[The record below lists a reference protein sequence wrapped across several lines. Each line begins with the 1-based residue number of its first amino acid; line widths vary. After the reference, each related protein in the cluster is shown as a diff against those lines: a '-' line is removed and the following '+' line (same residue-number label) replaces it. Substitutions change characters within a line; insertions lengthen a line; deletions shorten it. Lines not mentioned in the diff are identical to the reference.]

1 MRGWFV
7 RGSVKALVG
16 AALALSGAFAPAR
29 AFAPP
34 SWFSGSVTIDLPFEA
49 SGLVPGPDGTAL
61 VLGAGG
67 ELALFDIARAEIVG
81 AARLDGAPVAVA
93 AGSRM
98 RTEARVAVV
107 ARAADG
113 ALSLTGLSIGA
124 RGPIGTIALKIDERL
139 GAAIAPGAIFVGSDA
154 DRAGGG
160 RRLLMWD
167 RAPGSPV
174 QYFSLLKPGGY
185 VAVPVKDIPR
195 ALAPIGAGGLMLG
208 IHPESD
214 LISIVD
220 PAQGDLIDLVSVD
233 GLGYRAPESLALFA
247 PMAPEGGSGS
257 VVIANAESGILTI
270 VTVGGV
276 SRPRLDLPLQLTLPD
291 PFRAAGARPAI
302 AADHDAQFILV
313 GVEGQSELRVV
324 QRLKGALT
332 FGDRLVLDAP
342 LRALTA
348 VSPPSG
354 AGGDAFLFL
363 TGGGRSLTVSDIA
376 SLLQRARSGVTF
388 QPQIAAAPNVPLE
401 EGSLKGLGGL
411 DVMRLQRA
419 LGGLG
424 YKIGAVDGMGGPL
437 TETAL
442 RAFQLDQG
450 IEPTG
455 KLDPETA
462 EALETALAASGGQ
475 TANGRV
481 LDAFDRMID
490 AALGEDFDSGRLLAM
505 GPTQTNVDHPC
516 FGMNDVP
523 PEALWPNA
531 VKFANL
537 LRRIESELGQ
547 AVEVVAGYQNEALT
561 RCLGVGA
568 HPLHGAFQA
577 FDIRLASAGAG
588 VGDSSI
594 EKLSRYIDS
603 LEARGLVTVELRA
616 DGDLLH
622 VGTEIGRNLAVI
634 ASYPAGPRSCEAAK
648 ADVDE
653 FARLLAGGDL
663 AGREIFVARLADRDI
678 YAVAV
683 DANSDQRAADA
694 ASREIAAVAPQSS
707 DRKTGA
713 DSYVIRNRD
722 LFFDPACTRIAVIR
736 DQAQRKKY

>member
-1 MRGWFV
+1 MARIFRSYVGLLV
-7 RGSVKALVG
+7 RLAVGLVVSVASAG
-16 AALALSGAFAPAR
+16 

-49 SGLVPGPDGTAL
+49 SSLVSGPDGTAL
-61 VLGAGG
+61 ILGAGG
-67 ELALFDIARAEIVG
+67 ELALIDIATARIVG
-81 AARLDGAPVAVA
+81 ASELKGQPVAVA
-93 AGSRM
+93 TGSRM
-98 RTEARVAVV
+98 RTEARIAVV
-107 ARAADG
+107 TRAADG
-113 ALSLTGLSIGA
+113 GLALSALSLGA

-139 GAAIAPGAIFVGSDA
+139 AQAIAPGAIVVGADE
-154 DRAGGG
+154 DRAAGG
-160 RRLLMWD
+160 RRLLLWD
-167 RAPGSPV
+167 RAPGSPI

-195 ALAPIGAGGLMLG
+195 ALAPIGAGRLMLG

-214 LISIVD
+214 LLSIVD

-233 GLGYRAPESLALFA
+233 GLSYKAPESLALFA

-270 VTVGGV
+270 VTVGGL
-276 SRPRLDLPLQLTLPD
+276 SRPRLDLPLQLTLPE
-291 PFRAAGARPAI
+291 PFRAPGARPAL
-302 AADHDAQFILV
+302 AADHDAQFILA
-313 GVEGQSELRVV
+313 GIEGARELRVV
-324 QRLKGALT
+324 QRLKGALN
-332 FGDRLVLDAP
+332 FGDTLVLDAP

-354 AGGDAFLFL
+354 AGEDAFLFL
-363 TGGGRSLTVSDIA
+363 SGDGRSLTISDIA

-388 QPQIAAAPNVPLE
+388 QPQVAAAPNVPLE
-401 EGSLKGLGGL
+401 AGSLSALATIE
-411 DVMRLQRA
+411 VMRLQRA

-424 YKIGAVDGMGGPL
+424 YKIGAIDGRGGPL

-450 IEPTG
+450 LEPTG

-462 EALETALAASGGQ
+462 TALQAALSASGGQ
-475 TANGRV
+475 TANARV
-481 LDAFDRMID
+481 LDAFDRTTD

-516 FGMNDVP
+516 FGLNDVP
-523 PEALWPNA
+523 PETLWPNA

-537 LRRIESELGQ
+537 LRRIEGELGQ
-547 AVEVVAGYQNEALT
+547 PVEVVAGYQNEALT

-577 FDIRLASAGAG
+577 FDIRLAAEADGG
-588 VGDSSI
+588 VK
-594 EKLSRYIDS
+594 KLSDS
-603 LEARGLVTVELRA
+603 LQGLAARGLATFDMRVE
-616 DGDLLH
+616 GGFVH
-622 VGTEIGRNLAVI
+622 VGTEIGRNLALV
-634 ASYPAGPRSCEAAK
+634 ASYPAGARSCEAAK

-663 AGREIFVARLADRDI
+663 AGREIFVARLADNDI

-683 DANSDQRAADA
+683 DTNSDQRAAEA
-694 ASREIAAVAPQSS
+694 ASRAIAAVAPQSS

>member
-1 MRGWFV
+1 MRARILRYYVGLLV
-7 RGSVKALVG
+7 RLAVALVTSV
-16 AALALSGAFAPAR
+16 ASAW

-34 SWFSGSVTIDLPFEA
+34 SWFSGSVTVDVPFEA

-61 VLGAGG
+61 ILGAGG
-67 ELALFDIARAEIVG
+67 ELALFDIATASIVG
-81 AARLDGAPVAVA
+81 MAELEGQPVAVA

-98 RTEARVAVV
+98 RTEARIAVV
-107 ARAADG
+107 TRAADG
-113 ALSLTGLSIGA
+113 SLSLTGLSLGA
-124 RGPIGTIALKIDERL
+124 RGPIGTIALKLDERF
-139 GAAIAPGAIFVGSDA
+139 ADAVAPGAIVIGSDE
-154 DRAGGG
+154 DRAAGG
-160 RRLLMWD
+160 RRLLLWD
-167 RAPGSPV
+167 RAPVSPI

-195 ALAPIGAGGLMLG
+195 ALAPIGAGKLMLG

-214 LISIVD
+214 LLSIVD

-233 GLGYRAPESLALFA
+233 GLAYTAPESLALFA

-291 PFRAAGARPAI
+291 PFRAAGARPAV
-302 AADHDAQFILV
+302 AADHDAQFILT
-313 GVEGQSELRVV
+313 GIEGAAELRVV
-324 QRLKGALT
+324 QRLKGALS
-332 FGDRLVLDAP
+332 FGDTLVLDAP

-354 AGGDAFLFL
+354 SGEDAFLFI
-363 TGGGRSLTVSDIA
+363 TGDGRSLTVSDIA
-376 SLLQRARSGVTF
+376 SLLQRARNGVTF
-388 QPQIAAAPNVPLE
+388 QPQVAAAPNVPLE
-401 EGSLKGLGGL
+401 AGSLNGLATIE
-411 DVMRLQRA
+411 VMRLQRA

-450 IEPTG
+450 LEPTG

-462 EALETALAASGGQ
+462 KALQAALSASGGQ

-481 LDAFDRMID
+481 LDAFDRTID
-490 AALGEDFDSGRLLAM
+490 TALGEDFDSGRLLAM

-537 LRRIESELGQ
+537 LRRIEGELGQ

-577 FDIRLASAGAG
+577 FDIRLAGAG
-588 VGDSSI
+588 DGGVKD
-594 EKLSRYIDS
+594 LSRLLDG
-603 LEARGLVTVELRA
+603 LEARGLASVELQA
-616 DGDLLH
+616 DGALLH
-622 VGTEIGRNLAVI
+622 VGIEIGRNLAVV
-634 ASYPAGPRSCEAAK
+634 ASYPAGPRTCEAAK

-678 YAVAV
+678 YAVVV

-722 LFFDPACTRIAVIR
+722 LFFDPACTRVAVIR